1 VTIEA
6 RISIDRRKTTGEI
19 RDHLYGANLEHYGQ
33 SVYGGHWA
41 EMLQDRKFAGQD
53 HMYIGLQEGLRHEYS
68 GFGVVRPWL
77 PINPDARTVRY
88 VHDNTVYY
96 SGHQSQRITTE
107 IDDAKAHGIEQK
119 HLFLE
124 KERSYQIRVVLKGPI
139 EQVVIKLDDKSWLI
153 TDIPKDWKSYEKIIT
168 PSRESPN
175 GTLSISFSGLGSL
188 WIGSAS
194 LMPANNINGHRADV
208 IDVIKGWSPTFL
220 RWPGGNFVSAYH
232 WLDGIGPPDK
242 RPTRLDPAFTLLESN
257 DVGTDEFVQLC
268 RMLNS
273 DPVLTVNMGDGTP
286 KEAAAWVE
294 YCNGDKD
301 TKYGNMRRENGFDAP
316 HNIKTW
322 FVGNELFGNWQVG
335 HVDPETYA
343 RQYLKFAH
351 AMRAVDPS
359 IELIAVGVPI
369 DLYGR
374 WNEMLAKHCG
384 TELEEISLHYYSIR
398 TEMMKI
404 RPGEGDLYKAKVACS
419 IEVESMLD
427 ETIDV
432 LANAGA
438 PNVPIAF
445 DEWNTYVDAKGP
457 DFIGSYDLAD
467 GLYVGCV
474 MNALIRRSNK
484 IRRSCIYNLINAMAP
499 YRVAPTY
506 SWSLQ
511 TDGGPQSTY
520 WLASGKDPDSPPM
533 TWKMPQALVLELMT
547 QFRGDKS
554 ISCSVDSPTFPTE
567 ATGTLPPYNAVP
579 AIDAA
584 ATWSSTTDKVYI
596 SIVNRHEHDRANI
609 IIDGVDYGGE
619 IYLVSGDSP
628 LATNT
633 VNNTKQV
640 VITKEK
646 WACEEKILS
655 IPPHSFAMI
664 AIQNKAEAQQ

>member
-1 VTIEA
+1 MAIPA
-6 RISIDRRKTTGEI
+6 KISVNRKNLTGAI

-77 PINPDARTVRY
+77 PINPNSTSVRF
-88 VHDNTVYY
+88 VHDNTVFY
-96 SGHQSQRITTE
+96 SGRQSQRITTE
-107 IDDAKAHGIEQK
+107 IDDGNAHGVEQH
-119 HLFLE
+119 HLYLE
-124 KERSYQIRVVLKGPI
+124 KGRDYQLRIVLKGPV
-139 EQVVIKLDDKSWLI
+139 EAVTVKLDDKIWVL
-153 TDIPKDWKSYEKIIT
+153 TAIPDNWESYEKIIT
-168 PSRESPN
+168 SPN
-175 GTLSISFSGLGSL
+175 TNKNGILSISFSGLGSL

-208 IDVIKGWSPTFL
+208 IDVIRDWSPTFL

-232 WLDGIGPPDK
+232 WLDGIGSRDK

-268 RMLNS
+268 RALNS

-286 KEAAAWVE
+286 EEAAAWVE

-301 TKYGNMRRENGFDAP
+301 TKYGMMRSENGFDSP
-316 HNIKTW
+316 YNVKTW

-343 RQYLKFAH
+343 RKYLEFAH
-351 AMRAVDPS
+351 AMRAADPS

-374 WNEMLAKHCG
+374 WNEMIVKHCG
-384 TELEEISLHYYSIR
+384 EQLEEIALHYYSIR

-404 RPGEGDLYKAKVACS
+404 KPGGGNLYKAKVACS
-419 IEVESMLD
+419 LEVETMLD

-432 LANAGA
+432 LARAGA
-438 PNVPIAF
+438 PDIPIAF

-474 MNALIRRSNK
+474 MNGLIRRSDR
-484 IRRSCIYNLINAMAP
+484 IHHSCIYNLINAMAP
-499 YRVAPTY
+499 YRVAPLY

-511 TDGGPQSTY
+511 TDGGPESTY
-520 WLASGKDPDSPPM
+520 WLASGKDSDGPPM
-533 TWKMPQALVLELMT
+533 AWKMPQALVLELMT
-547 QFRGDKS
+547 QFRGDQS

-567 ATGTLPPYNAVP
+567 ATGTLPAYQAVP
-579 AIDAA
+579 TIDAA
-584 ATWSSTTDKVYI
+584 ATWSSVTDNIFI
-596 SIVNRHEHDRANI
+596 SIINRDEHEDANV
-609 IIDGVDYGGE
+609 IIDGVDPGGD
-619 IYLVSGDSP
+619 IYLVSGSSP

-633 VNNTKQV
+633 FNDTTNVTIKK
-640 VITKEK
+640 THWSPTEK
-646 WACEEKILS
+646 SLS
-655 IPPHSFAMI
+655 IPPHSFAMVI
-664 AIQNKAEAQQ
+664 IHGKETVE